1 MIIELYT
8 NNSERIAVN
17 KELTSVK
24 TLTGTLRGECS
35 ITAPIIQCSGGL
47 EEYTS
52 VNYAYISDFKRYYY
66 VSEIKSIRNNI
77 VELTMTCDVLMSF
90 KTEFLTQS
98 AIIKRQADN
107 WNLYIDDGSFKAQQN
122 SRVQVKAFPN
132 AIEGESFVLV
142 LAGTT

>member
-17 KELTSVK
+17 KNITLVK
-24 TLTGTLRGECS
+24 SLTGTLRGECS
-35 ITAPIIQCSGGL
+35 ITAPTIQCTGGL
-47 EEYTS
+47 SEYTS

-77 VELTMTCDVLMSF
+77 VELEMTCDVLMSF
-90 KTEFLTQS
+90 KDEFLTQS